1 MGPPPD
7 PTCCREVIAVARS
20 VIVLETGLCLG
31 SADFRHRDLSVLS
44 PDLTLDIGI

>member
-1 MGPPPD
+1 M
-7 PTCCREVIAVARS
+7 ARS

-44 PDLTLDIGI
+44 PDLDLGFEYCPGLSTEFSNL